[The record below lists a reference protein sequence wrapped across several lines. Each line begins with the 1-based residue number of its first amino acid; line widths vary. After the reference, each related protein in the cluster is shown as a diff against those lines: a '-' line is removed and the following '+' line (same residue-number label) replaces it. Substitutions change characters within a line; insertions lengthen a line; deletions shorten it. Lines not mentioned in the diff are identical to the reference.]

1 MLFRSMKI
9 VVMMTLNEIIGLRTM
24 KERIGLKKVRG
35 EVGEYE
41 DKDYKKIR

>member
-1 MLFRSMKI
+1 MKF
-9 VVMMTLNEIIGLRTM
+9 VVMMTLNEIIGLRPM

-41 DKDYKKIR
+41 HKDYKKIR